1 MIRKSNEINA
11 NTKYRILLYGVP
23 GIAKSTTALSAPN
36 PLVIDTDRGWNRVP
50 VQFRKGDYTQPET
63 YEELLSDLNGDMSKY
78 ETLVFDTGGSLLD
91 LMKAYVIRQSPK
103 NGQKDGTTL
112 SMQGYGAVGREF
124 SRLMNHC
131 YFTLCKHVVIIF
143 HAKEEKDGEDTKIRL
158 DVEGATKNNIWKN
171 MDVGGFIEM
180 RGNKRVVGFSPTER
194 YFAKGTHGISGEV
207 DLPNVMTGAPN
218 TFLSELFGKFKDSVK
233 EELVMSEQYDALMAT
248 VRKLIDTGVL
258 NEASANMVLQ
268 TLKESTHY
276 FASKMESWT
285 LLKEKADS
293 LGLTFK
299 DGTFQAATK

>member
-1 MIRKSNEINA
+1 MIRKANEINA

-63 YEELLSDLNGDMSKY
+63 YEELLSDLNSDMSKY

-233 EELVMSEQYDALMAT
+233 EELVMSEQYDDLMSNVRRLVDGVTDAHLANAAL
-248 VRKLIDTGVL
+248 
-258 NEASANMVLQ
+258 EA
-268 TLKESTHY
+268 LKAHTHY

-285 LLKEKADS
+285 LLKEKTDS
-293 LGLTFK
+293 IGLTFK
-299 DGTFQAATK
+299 DGAFQAATK